1 MTIIYLNE
9 MKNISMFLYKFKY
22 IKDYSKIIM
31 EQKCNNIYCEAET
44 DRYQI
49 AKNSYKLLMP
59 NDIFNSKTYIIMTFI
74 VSIMIYIYYYYL
86 LFDSTES
93 DKFYYLLHFILLII
107 LIAMIILRYTPY
119 DEAGYLN
126 YFRDFNKNGESFKN
140 FVIFSMVIIIPIT
153 IFQLKKKQL
162 NTNPQIVIP
171 IIIKFICYIISI
183 IIIFNLMNIVM
194 SFRSN
199 TKPILKTINL
209 SVSLEK
215 SFKILDTYFEA
226 EGKSS
231 ILKDSIKPEY
241 DIFIDL
247 KDNIINKYCKDDTRD
262 SKVDPETSVAK
273 TNEAIISSILKILR
287 AFNELSLITLNE
299 LKDTSNEANTK
310 YIESLKKIIK
320 DNYDY
325 LNNNYKKE
333 KKSYISEV
341 SLIYDEP
348 VKIPYSYDYHND
360 NRNENNSDYI
370 YTSDISYNSPNLFY
384 EKYWDIDLDN
394 VLTKYDYFVPTM
406 LLFGSRPNI
415 FKIIIMVFIIL
426 IIILSLYAIHVLIA
440 FYQPDYVIE
449 YSIFTIL
456 QPFIMFII
464 LIVFIGI
471 FISFNTW
478 FNKYVVYMCLD
489 SSYKRSLN
497 KLNNIVSPYIQM
509 YDNKVVKSN
518 KSYIRHYI
526 ITNVF
531 YSILSGNIKLNDG
544 NSISPTISV
553 TPINESEDDSKY
565 YNIQNIKDG
574 NLKFSNMNNYIL
586 NNDEEFKKYYD
597 ERFKGIYNP
606 IHDNARVDTLYNVFN
621 KIFAP
626 LNDEDALINNYFK
639 NVIFSIDI
647 NKGTL
652 SKIYYIIKKCFELFN
667 EEKFNNNLR
676 YYNDKGTTYI
686 DKYNKFKFLK
696 STALD
701 NKNKVIPYKF
711 ILTLNTINEYNAFI
725 TDDNVPDRFVTELNE
740 NLKNNFDITII
751 NGVNTDITKILEDND
766 DNDIPNQASDIEK
779 KQDKNLLKIIAKYL
793 LILGHINYNR
803 IQYNNTNDILKK
815 KDIYERKSANL
826 YKLISDTLYIDTY
839 LIDDTFNIDDCITNC
854 KSYIEYIE
862 ITNAGIG
869 YTSAPTIEFS
879 GGNPTTIANARA
891 ILSKTISNITVS
903 IGGSGYKIAPTIEFM
918 GGGGSGAS
926 AKATIDNGVLKTIRV
941 VNGGTGYTSE
951 PTIRIIGGGSPTT
964 IAIANTNI
972 INGIVTSINV
982 VNGGLDYKSVP
993 TIKFIGGGD
1002 GSGAEATAIMD
1013 NGVIKSITVVNG
1025 GKGYSSNTKIEFIGG
1040 GPSIIATAQATLSPL
1055 TITSIIVE
1063 NRGSGY
1069 TSKPTIRITG
1079 GGGSGAEAIAYM
1091 QKRIIEEPKYKKL
1104 TYIYNYL
1111 ERKYVNVSSTTNKNY
1126 LMNVITTINNKIND
1140 NDGKTF
1146 NNNDN
1151 TTLYM
1156 FRDKINNMNNPKE
1169 YDNEDDILNIANNI
1183 STTSFGATY
1192 IFNIIIMLICYNI
1205 ISRTIK

>member
-171 IIIKFICYIISI
+171 VIIKFICYIISI

-199 TKPILKTINL
+199 TKPILKTKNL

-215 SFKILDTYFEA
+215 SFKILDKYFEA

-231 ILKDSIKPEY
+231 ILNDSIKPEY
-241 DIFIDL
+241 DIFNDL

-262 SKVDPETSVAK
+262 SSKVDPETSVPK

-287 AFNELSLITLNE
+287 AFNELSLITLNK

-325 LNNNYKKE
+325 LNNNYNKE

-348 VKIPYSYDYHND
+348 VKIPYSYDYHDD
-360 NRNENNSDYI
+360 NRNENNTDYI

-384 EKYWDIDLDN
+384 EKYWDIDLNN

-440 FYQPDYVIE
+440 LYQPDYVIE

-544 NSISPTISV
+544 NSISP
-553 TPINESEDDSKY
+553 PINESEDDSKY
-565 YNIQNIKDG
+565 YNIKNIKDG
-574 NLKFSNMNNYIL
+574 NLKFTNMNNYIL
-586 NNDEEFKKYYD
+586 SNDEEFKKYYD

-606 IHDNARVDTLYNVFN
+606 IYDQTQVETLYNVFN

-676 YYNDKGTTYI
+676 YYNDKGTTDI

-725 TDDNVPDRFVTELNE
+725 TDDDVPDRFVTELNE

-751 NGVNTDITKILEDND
+751 NGVNTDITKILEDNY

-839 LIDDTFNIDDCITNC
+839 LIDDTFNIDDCITDC

-869 YTSAPTIEFS
+869 YTSDPTIEFS
-879 GGNPTTIANARA
+879 GGNPTTIAKARA
-891 ILSKTISNITVS
+891 IRSKTISNITVS

-926 AKATIDNGVLKTIRV
+926 ANATIDNGVLKTITV
-941 VNGGTGYTSE
+941 VNRGTGYTSE
-951 PTIRIIGGGSPTT
+951 PTIRI
-964 IAIANTNI
+964 
-972 INGIVTSINV
+972 
-982 VNGGLDYKSVP
+982 
-993 TIKFIGGGD
+993 
-1002 GSGAEATAIMD
+1002 
-1013 NGVIKSITVVNG
+1013 
-1025 GKGYSSNTKIEFIGG
+1025 IGG

-1055 TITSIIVE
+1055 TITSIIIE

-1146 NNNDN
+1146 NNNNDN

-1192 IFNIIIMLICYNI
+1192 IFNIVIMLICYNI